1 MQALAKSLL
10 LLTLLLSYSAAGDET
25 RLKHDHVSESDWGI
39 DLGIG
44 YATIQNPLAKRDDLH
59 SVLLPQWYY
68 YGQRFYIETTD
79 IGYSLYENDWLL
91 ADAVGYLNQDGV
103 LFNTDGNAI
112 SYLDISNKVPNTGR
126 PPLNGP
132 LNFPDIKRDFSYMAG
147 GQLLLS
153 SEYLDGKLLWAKD
166 ISVGHDGEEI
176 TLAIEKRYFWQQWKL
191 HWELGAIAKSAALNN
206 YYYGLRAAE
215 SGVRRDTNVTK
226 KRLKDYYAKLALVY
240 HLADEWS
247 AVVSVQYT
255 RKPRELLISPLL
267 AERGYYAGFVG
278 VNYHF

>member
-10 LLTLLLSYSAAGDET
+10 LLALLLSYSAVSDET
-25 RLKHDHVSESDWGI
+25 RLKHDHVSQSDWGI
-39 DLGIG
+39 DIGIG
-44 YATIQNPLAKRDDLH
+44 YATIQNPLTKRDDLH

-68 YGQRFYIETTD
+68 YGERFYIETTD
-79 IGYSLYENDWLL
+79 IGYTLYETDWLL

-112 SYLDISNKVPNTGR
+112 SYLDISNKIPNTGR
-126 PPLNGP
+126 PPLSGP
-132 LNFPDIKRDFSYMAG
+132 ISFPDIKRDFSYMAG
-147 GQLLLS
+147 GQLSLN

-166 ISVGHDGEEI
+166 ISVGHEGEEI
-176 TLAIEKRYFWQQWKL
+176 TLALEKRYFWQDWKL
-191 HWELGAIAKSAALNN
+191 HWELGVIAKTAALNN
-206 YYYGLRAAE
+206 YYYGLRAEE
-215 SGVRRDTNVTK
+215 SGVRRDSNVTK

-240 HLADEWS
+240 RVADDWS